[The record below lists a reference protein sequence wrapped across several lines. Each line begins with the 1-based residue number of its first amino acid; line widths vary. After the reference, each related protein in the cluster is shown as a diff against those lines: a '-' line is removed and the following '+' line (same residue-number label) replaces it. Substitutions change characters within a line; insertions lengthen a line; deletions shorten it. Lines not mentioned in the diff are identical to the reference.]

1 MIRITAHTRR
11 GPAITCGCCRDPIEP
26 GERYRLLIAVHEDVF
41 DDSFVRYV
49 AHEVC
54 AAGSNFWTLTTP
66 TESRRRAVD
75 SLAFVRQRYGLD
87 VRPGQ
92 RCTALDKPGEV
103 TGGDG
108 KYVCVRLDGHRHPAN
123 YHARDVVLEAV

>member
-11 GPAITCGCCRDPIEP
+11 GPAVTCDCCRDTIEP
-26 GERYRLLIAVHEDVF
+26 GERYRLLIAVREDVF
-41 DDSFVRYV
+41 ADSFVRHV

-54 AAGSNFWTLTTP
+54 AADSSFWTLTTP
-66 TESRRRAVD
+66 TELHRRAVD
-75 SLAFVRQRYGLD
+75 SLAFVRERYGLD

-92 RCTALDKPGEV
+92 RCVAIGKPGEV

-108 KYVCVRLDGHRHPAN
+108 KYVRVRLDGQRHAAN
-123 YHARDVVLEAV
+123 YHARDLVLEAP